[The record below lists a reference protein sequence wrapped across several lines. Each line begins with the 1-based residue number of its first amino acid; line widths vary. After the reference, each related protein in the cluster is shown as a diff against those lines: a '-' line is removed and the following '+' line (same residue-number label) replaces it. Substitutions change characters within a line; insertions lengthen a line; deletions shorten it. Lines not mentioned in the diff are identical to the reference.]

1 MAGHLER
8 HTSKHL
14 GTLLTFMLAEVPA
27 RCQVLAEEDWAREHK
42 LPRPTLIC
50 FETGRRSQTQSSV
63 EALIGL
69 RQQMDVW
76 F

>member
-1 MAGHLER
+1 
-8 HTSKHL
+8 
-14 GTLLTFMLAEVPA
+14 MLAEVPTP
-27 RCQVLAEEDWAREHK
+27 CQVSPEEDWATEHK
-42 LPRPTLIC
+42 LPRPTLI